1 MPTPRSGSAQL
12 DAFFTTAPAGLAI
25 LDRELRYVQ
34 LNETLALMNGRPVA
48 DHLGHSVRE
57 VLPAIAA
64 MLEPMLQGIL
74 DTGEPVLNIELSGET
89 PAQPGV
95 TRYWRASYFPL
106 AAGGRRGKN
115 GAGGIGAIVVEDTPR
130 RHAERALRRSGADYR
145 AIVEQATYGIYRSSL
160 EGRFLKVNPA
170 LVTMLGYDSEAQLLA
185 LELVTEVR
193 DAHQQRVSTGSP
205 APRSSGSAGTAI
217 ASSCDSRVA
226 W

>member
-1 MPTPRSGSAQL
+1 MAGTPLLLPSRLLPHSHRDMPTSRTGDLRL

-34 LNETLALMNGRPVA
+34 LNDTLALMNGRPVA
-48 DHLGHSVRE
+48 DHVGKSVRE

-64 MLEPMLQGIL
+64 TLEPLLQRIL

-115 GAGGIGAIVVEDTPR
+115 GAGGIGAIVVGDTPR
-130 RHAERALRRSGADYR
+130 RHAEPALRRPGAHHR
-145 AIVEQATYGIYRSSL
+145 GIVAPATPGHRCR
-160 EGRFLKVNPA
+160 E
-170 LVTMLGYDSEAQLLA
+170 
-185 LELVTEVR
+185 
-193 DAHQQRVSTGSP
+193 
-205 APRSSGSAGTAI
+205 
-217 ASSCDSRVA
+217 
-226 W
+226 

>member
-1 MPTPRSGSAQL
+1 MARTPLLIPSRLLPHSHRDMPTSRTGDLRL

-64 MLEPMLQGIL
+64 TLEPMLQSIL

-95 TRYWRASYFPL
+95 TRYWRASYFLP
-106 AAGGRRGKN
+106 APRGPRGED
-115 GAGGIGAIVVEDTPR
+115 GAGGGPAVVAGGTAPPPAQRAPR
-130 RHAERALRRSGADYR
+130 RARAR
-145 AIVEQATYGIYRSSL
+145 
-160 EGRFLKVNPA
+160 
-170 LVTMLGYDSEAQLLA
+170 
-185 LELVTEVR
+185 
-193 DAHQQRVSTGSP
+193 
-205 APRSSGSAGTAI
+205 
-217 ASSCDSRVA
+217 C
-226 W
+226 

>member
-64 MLEPMLQGIL
+64 TLEPMLQRIL
-74 DTGEPVLNIELSGET
+74 DTGEPVLNIDLSGET

-95 TRYWRASYFPL
+95 TRYWRRADLPL
-106 AAGGRRGKN
+106 ALGGPPG
-115 GAGGIGAIVVEDTPR
+115 
-130 RHAERALRRSGADYR
+130 
-145 AIVEQATYGIYRSSL
+145 
-160 EGRFLKVNPA
+160 
-170 LVTMLGYDSEAQLLA
+170 
-185 LELVTEVR
+185 
-193 DAHQQRVSTGSP
+193 STGSP
-205 APRSSGSAGTAI
+205 APRFSGSAGTAI
-217 ASSCDSRVA
+217 ASSCDSRA
-226 W
+226 GW

>member
-48 DHLGHSVRE
+48 DHVGKSVRE

-64 MLEPMLQGIL
+64 TLEPLLQRIL

-95 TRYWRASYFPL
+95 TRYWRAAYFPPP
-106 AAGGRRGKN
+106 ARGPRGEDGARGVRGGGVGGQPRRPARRGRLR
-115 GAGGIGAIVVEDTPR
+115 PR
-130 RHAERALRRSGADYR
+130 AA
-145 AIVEQATYGIYRSSL
+145 
-160 EGRFLKVNPA
+160 
-170 LVTMLGYDSEAQLLA
+170 
-185 LELVTEVR
+185 
-193 DAHQQRVSTGSP
+193 
-205 APRSSGSAGTAI
+205 
-217 ASSCDSRVA
+217 
-226 W
+226 

>member
-1 MPTPRSGSAQL
+1 MARTPLLIPSRLLPHSHRDTPTSPARVLRLA
-12 DAFFTTAPAGLAI
+12 AFFPTAPAGLAI

-34 LNETLALMNGRPVA
+34 LNETLALMNGRAVA

-64 MLEPMLQGIL
+64 TLEPMLQRIL

-130 RHAERALRRSGADYR
+130 RHAQRALARPR
-145 AIVEQATYGIYRSSL
+145 A
-160 EGRFLKVNPA
+160 
-170 LVTMLGYDSEAQLLA
+170 
-185 LELVTEVR
+185 
-193 DAHQQRVSTGSP
+193 
-205 APRSSGSAGTAI
+205 SA
-217 ASSCDSRVA
+217 
-226 W
+226 